1 MRTEFIVAGKTRWPE
16 WLSAAT
22 TNEAACS
29 GIFAHQIFISPFYL
43 VQGFSL
49 GDDDT
54 HFRVDLPSYSFLETL
69 SQVWSQRCVSQMILQ
84 PLTLTMKID
93 HPQQQVVRSGVRS
106 LSLSELSGQLSSGKT
121 CAWYFLAFCLFGFNP
136 SGEVFQKTEA

>member
-16 WLSAAT
+16 WLSAVT

-54 HFRVDLPSYSFLETL
+54 HFRVDLPSYSSLETL
-69 SQVWSQRCVSQMILQ
+69 SQVWSQRCVSQVILQ
-84 PLTLTMKID
+84 PLTLTMKIN
-93 HPQQQVVRSGVRS
+93 HPNS
-106 LSLSELSGQLSSGKT
+106 K
-121 CAWYFLAFCLFGFNP
+121 W
-136 SGEVFQKTEA
+136 